1 MALYLNSTISFPAAL
16 GLSIF
21 LHSLALSLTLINLDP
36 KPNRQQ
42 DSQLEIILVNSK
54 SASKPHDAQAR
65 AQANLDGGGNVDE
78 ERRAKTPLPPI
89 AQINEGDQPAAS
101 KPRPR
106 EPEKPKQEVMTRK
119 KSDKSVTTESRKTE
133 TAEMNAPPV
142 GADLLA
148 SAMTIARMEAQV
160 ARDIDAYNKR
170 PRKKFFAPRTAEAVE
185 AMYVEGWRQKV
196 ERVGNLNYP
205 EAAKGRLYGSLLLT
219 VEIRADGQVESIEIT
234 RSSGHKLLDEAA
246 RRIVTL
252 AGPYGAFPPDLKKQA
267 DIFSIT
273 RTWTFATG
281 DTLLADK

>member
-1 MALYLNSTISFPAAL
+1 MAAKI
-16 GLSIF
+16 
-21 LHSLALSLTLINLDP
+21 
-36 KPNRQQ
+36 R
-42 DSQLEIILVNSK
+42 
-54 SASKPHDAQAR
+54 PH
-65 AQANLDGGGNVDE
+65 
-78 ERRAKTPLPPI
+78 ER
-89 AQINEGDQPAAS
+89 
-101 KPRPR
+101 
-106 EPEKPKQEVMTRK
+106 EKPKKEVMTRK
-119 KSDKSVTTESRKTE
+119 KSDKSINNQIRKLEVAE
-133 TAEMNAPPV
+133 TPTPQV
-142 GADLLA
+142 GSANLLQ
-148 SAMTIARMEAQV
+148 SAMSIARIEAQV

-252 AGPYGAFPPDLKKQA
+252 AGPYGVFPPDLKKQA